1 MSSPLARICFR
12 SATVVTFA
20 ALVSLNVTTPV
31 MAQPVTAE
39 DPYLAPSGNPDIDVE
54 HYDVSLHYQ
63 RSTGGIKRASATLRI
78 LAESDLSSFSLDARR
93 GLNIRQ
99 VKVAGKSAEFRHTGR
114 KIYVNKFTPVAAG
127 QSFTTTIR
135 YAGKP
140 RPIKD
145 ESGRGVY
152 GWLRTPGGSVTFTE
166 PTGTSAWIP
175 CNDVFFDKATWR
187 TRITTPAGLLGVSTG
202 RLQGIRSK
210 AGKTTSRWH
219 MSTPIQPYIQTVAV
233 DRFRYSDQS
242 VAGLPAFTAVA
253 KGSGSSVAEM
263 RRKTAAA
270 IRWLR
275 PKLGPYPFESTGAIV
290 VSGLESAM
298 ETAGRPT
305 YSPGT
310 YFTSR
315 ATVLHEQAHMWFGN
329 LLTAR
334 QARDMWLHEGFATYL
349 ENVEVAERRGRLLAN
364 IVHEQ
369 YVQDG
374 WYRGF
379 HGQFQR
385 VPLADPTPRYLLN
398 STPYFRGQAAV
409 HTLRHKL
416 GDEMFW
422 RVLRELVDLPP
433 GTSTSTAAVIK
444 QAEEISSQDLSDWAK
459 TWVYSTGYQQLPERP
474 SHQQVLRELG
484 PSLLDAA
491 AEFVWRDSDQPA
503 AKYLAKARR
512 SFSPTNQLHLDSI
525 RQEGTGRKAT
535 YYVDFQTQPG
545 PLYPDSY
552 ASCFVFSPRNL
563 DIVLGSYLGVQISG
577 QPRVNHFSLGNCSVD

>member
-1 MSSPLARICFR
+1 MFSPLARKKSR
-12 SATVVTFA
+12 AAAASVAAALLSVTFVA
-20 ALVSLNVTTPV
+20 PIAT
-31 MAQPVTAE
+31 AQTEPE
-39 DPYLAPSGNPDIDVE
+39 DPYLAPSGNPGIDVQD
-54 HYDVSLHYQ
+54 YDVSLAYQ
-63 RSTGGIKRASATLRI
+63 RSTGGIKRATATLRI
-78 LAESDLSSFSLDARR
+78 TAENDLSSFSLDARA
-93 GLNIRQ
+93 GLRIRN
-99 VKVAGKSAEFRHTGR
+99 VKVAGKPAVFRHENR
-114 KIYVNKFTPVAAG
+114 KLQISEFAPVPAG
-127 QSFTTTIR
+127 KTFRTTIR

-145 ESGRGVY
+145 KSGRGVY

-166 PTGTSAWIP
+166 PTGTSAWVP

-187 TRITTPAGLLGVSTG
+187 MRITTPTGLLGVSTG
-202 RLQGIRSK
+202 KFLGIRK
-210 AGKTTSRWH
+210 RAGSTTSEWR
-219 MSTPIQPYIQTVAV
+219 MNTPIQPYIQTVAV
-233 DRFRYSDQS
+233 DRFKYSDQS
-242 VAGLPAFTAVA
+242 IAGLPAFTAVA

-305 YSPGT
+305 YSPGA

-315 ATVLHEQAHMWFGN
+315 ATVVHEQAHMWFGN

-334 QARDMWLHEGFATYL
+334 QAQDMWLHEGFATYL
-349 ENVEVAERRGRLLAN
+349 ENVEVAERKGRRLAN

-374 WYRGF
+374 WFRGF

-385 VPLADPTPRYLLN
+385 VSLADPSPRYLLN

-409 HTLRHKL
+409 HALRHEL

-433 GTSTSTAAVIK
+433 GTSTSTAAVIE
-444 QAEEISSQDLSDWAK
+444 QAEEISGQDLSDWAQ

-474 SHQQVLRELG
+474 SHQQVLR
-484 PSLLDAA
+484 
-491 AEFVWRDSDQPA
+491 
-503 AKYLAKARR
+503 
-512 SFSPTNQLHLDSI
+512 
-525 RQEGTGRKAT
+525 
-535 YYVDFQTQPG
+535 
-545 PLYPDSY
+545 
-552 ASCFVFSPRNL
+552 
-563 DIVLGSYLGVQISG
+563 
-577 QPRVNHFSLGNCSVD
+577 